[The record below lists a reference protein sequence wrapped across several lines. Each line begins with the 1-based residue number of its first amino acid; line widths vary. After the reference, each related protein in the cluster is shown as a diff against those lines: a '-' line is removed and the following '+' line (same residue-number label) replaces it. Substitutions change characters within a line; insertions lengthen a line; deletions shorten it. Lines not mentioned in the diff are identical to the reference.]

1 MKKRLLIIE
10 DDEQVRL
17 LVARFLRR
25 KDWEFHDAADGREG
39 LVKAAALRPDVVLL
53 DVQLPDM
60 EGWDICRKLRTGA
73 SLSSAA
79 VIMLSGK
86 RLEPADKAK
95 GLEAGA
101 DDFLAK
107 PFDLT
112 ELMLR
117 IDAILKG
124 RGR

>member
-1 MKKRLLIIE
+1 MKRKLLIIE

-25 KDWEFHDAADGREG
+25 KDWEFHGTGDGREG
-39 LVKAAALRPDVVLL
+39 LELAASLRPDVLLL

-60 EGWDICRKLRTGA
+60 EGWDICRMLRA
-73 SLSSAA
+73 DAAMRSAA
-79 VIMLSGK
+79 VIMVSGN
-86 RLEPADKAK
+86 RQEPADKVRC
-95 GLEAGA
+95 LEAGA

-117 IDAILKG
+117 IDTILKV

>member
-1 MKKRLLIIE
+1 MKRKLLIIE

-17 LVARFLRR
+17 VVRQFLKR
-25 KDWEFHDAADGREG
+25 KDWEFHGAGSGQEG
-39 LVKAAALRPDVVLL
+39 LEKSSSLLPDLIVL

-60 EGWDICRKLRTGA
+60 EGWDICRRLKDDPVLKA
-73 SLSSAA
+73 IP
-79 VIMLSGK
+79 VIMVSGNY
-86 RLEPADKAK
+86 LDPTHKAR

-107 PFDLT
+107 PFDMT
-112 ELMLR
+112 ELLLR
-117 IDAILKG
+117 MNAILRS

>member
-1 MKKRLLIIE
+1 MKRKLLIIE

-17 LVARFLRR
+17 LVSRFLRR
-25 KDWEFHDAADGREG
+25 KDWEFHSATDGREG
-39 LVKAAALRPDVVLL
+39 LEMAASLRPDVLLL

-60 EGWDICRKLRTGA
+60 EGWDICRKLRTDA
-73 SLSSAA
+73 AMRLAA
-79 VIMLSGK
+79 VIMVSGN
-86 RLEPADKAK
+86 RLEPDDKVRC
-95 GLEAGA
+95 LEAGA

-117 IDAILKG
+117 IDTILKV